1 VACAVPRLPAG
12 GGGHAWRPASEALAV
27 FGMKPASSTPAE
39 FKRLLRCDYERWGS
53 VVKATGSKFRVNT
66 GPMIL

>member
-1 VACAVPRLPAG
+1 
-12 GGGHAWRPASEALAV
+12 
-27 FGMKPASSTPAE
+27 MKPASSTPAE